1 MSGAIDTSRK
11 MGSHKL
17 KGKYTERIVYGTR
30 RLTIHQDA
38 LTPHFEQSIL
48 SMVLPSHA
56 LVGATKIDTSC
67 CDWYSKWIISKLARL
82 PPEILHCIQNVPL
95 VFEEVALGAKNR
107 RSLDAIAQTLLDRQL
122 ILSSGNIDDKGIARI
137 AAFTLLGW
145 QSMLYEADSKIMTGS
160 IAIADTLDGY
170 RSSAFFRLCPSCPQT
185 GRPLADLLLQF
196 GLMLPRADTCIS
208 EETEDIEAFENV
220 KVVTP
225 GCLNAAALSSLGR
238 FKFRL
243 VDTIAP
249 HLELDK
255 ATNTIFLYRWPSFC
269 LANTCT
275 AQEHDPN
282 SVLHR

>member
-1 MSGAIDTSRK
+1 MFKK
-11 MGSHKL
+11 MESHEL
-17 KGKYTERIVYGTR
+17 KGEYTEQIVYGST
-30 RLTIHQDA
+30 RLTSHQGA
-38 LTPHFEQSIL
+38 LMPHFEHSIL

-56 LVGATKIDTSC
+56 LVGPTKVDASF
-67 CDWYSKWIISKLARL
+67 CDWYSKWIFSKLAQL
-82 PPEILHCIQNVPL
+82 PKEILHCMQSVPL

-107 RSLDAIAQTLLDRQL
+107 QSLDAIAQTLLDRQL
-122 ILSSGNIDDKGIARI
+122 ILSKGNIDEKSMARI
-137 AAFTLLGW
+137 MAFTFLGW
-145 QSMLYEADSKIMTGS
+145 QSMLYEADFKIMTGS

-185 GRPLADLLLQF
+185 GRPLADLLLEF
-196 GLMLPRADTCIS
+196 GLMLPKGDTCTS
-208 EETEDIEAFENV
+208 EETEDLEAFENV

-225 GCLNAAALSSLGR
+225 GCLNAAALSSLGH

-269 LANTCT
+269 LANACT
-275 AQEHDPN
+275 PHEHDPN